1 MSESSIPPQQPAD
14 TSKSKVR
21 LGHALRAFLRER
33 FNLQE
38 DRANEHKTIEEIER
52 SVEFRGANLWI
63 LVFAIMVCSVG
74 LNVNSTPVVIGA
86 MLISPLMGPIMGVGL
101 GMGIFDQELI
111 VKSLK
116 NLGVAVLISVLSSAL
131 YFFITPLQEAQ
142 SELLSRTQ
150 PTLWD
155 VLIAFFGGLA
165 GIVAGSRKEKSN
177 AIPGVAIATALMPP
191 LCTAGYGL
199 ATAQWH
205 YFFGAFYLFF
215 INSVFISVATW
226 LIVRAL
232 GFHLKEYVD
241 KSRERRVRRFVLLLA
256 VATMVP
262 SVPTAIR
269 VVRMSVF
276 ERNARAFVQH
286 ELQWPGTLI
295 VQQKLEWNATPPRI
309 EVALLGDPIDPD
321 ALSRAQQQLARY
333 GLGGAE
339 LIVRQWST
347 QDSISAAELQAL
359 NERLRTSLLEEFY
372 RKAERTIALKE
383 READSLRMRLEQL
396 AAQQLPVE
404 KIAEEARA
412 LAPDLTHLSM
422 ARTVEVQLDSMRRDT
437 ILLLY
442 ARFRKRQPRHEL
454 QRLEAWLRARTGM
467 QQVRLVVE

>member
-1 MSESSIPPQQPAD
+1 MAEPLTEPQVSPPPESARGLWQ
-14 TSKSKVR
+14 
-21 LGHALRAFLRER
+21 ALRAFFRDR

-63 LVFAIMVCSVG
+63 LMFAIMVCSVG

-116 NLGVAVLISVLSSAL
+116 NLGVAVLISVLTSAL
-131 YFFITPLQEAQ
+131 YFLITPLQEAQ

-199 ATAQWH
+199 ATAQWN
-205 YFFGAFYLFF
+205 YFFGASYLFF

-241 KSRERRVRRFVLLLA
+241 KERERRVRRFVLLLA
-256 VATMVP
+256 VATMIP

-269 VVRMSVF
+269 VVRATVF
-276 ERNARAFVQH
+276 ERNARTFVQN
-286 ELQWPGTLI
+286 ELQRPGSLI
-295 VQQKLEWNATPPRI
+295 VQEHFVWNSTPPRI
-309 EVALLGDPIDPD
+309 EVAVIGDPLP
-321 ALSRAQQQLARY
+321 AEELARARAHLPNY
-333 GLGGAE
+333 GLAGTE
-339 LIVRQWST
+339 LVVRQWST
-347 QDSISAAELQAL
+347 RDSISPAELQAL

-372 RKAERTIALKE
+372 QKAEKQILQQQHET
-383 READSLRMRLEQL
+383 DSLRRIL
-396 AAQQLPVE
+396 ARIEAEQLPVG
-404 KIAEEARA
+404 KIAAEARA
-412 LAPDLTHLSM
+412 IEPDLMSLSL
-422 ARTVEVQLDSMRRDT
+422 ARSVEIQLDSMRQDT
-437 ILLLY
+437 LLLMF
-442 ARFRKRQPRHEL
+442 ARFRKRQPRADL
-454 QRLEAWLRARTGM
+454 ARLEEWLKARTGTPK
-467 QQVRLVVE
+467 VRLVVE

>member
-1 MSESSIPPQQPAD
+1 MPQLHTPTD
-14 TSKSKVR
+14 TPQSPQS
-21 LGHALRAFLRER
+21 LAHALRAFLRDR

-63 LVFAIMVCSVG
+63 LMFAIMVCSIG

-86 MLISPLMGPIMGVGL
+86 MLISPLMGPIMGMGL

-116 NLGVAVLISVLSSAL
+116 NLSVAILISVLTSAL

-165 GIVAGSRKEKSN
+165 GIVAGSRREKSN

-199 ATAQWH
+199 ATAQWR

-241 KSRERRVRRFVLLLA
+241 AQRALRVRRFVVL
-256 VATMVP
+256 VAILTMIP

-269 VVRMSVF
+269 IVRASVF
-276 ERNARAFVQH
+276 ERNARTFVQN
-286 ELQWPGTLI
+286 ELQQPGVLTI
-295 VQQKLEWNATPPRI
+295 QQKYIWNAQPPRI
-309 EVALLGDPIDPD
+309 EVAMLGE
-321 ALSRAQQQLARY
+321 ALDSAQLIQAKRKMPYY
-333 GLGGAE
+333 GLENAL
-339 LIVRQWST
+339 LIVQQWNTRDSLEPST
-347 QDSISAAELQAL
+347 LQAL
-359 NERLRTSLLEEFY
+359 NQSLRTSLLEEFY
-372 RKAERTIALKE
+372 QKTEAALLQKE
-383 READSLRMRLEQL
+383 REIDSLRQL
-396 AAQQLPVE
+396 LAQLSTQQLPTDQ
-404 KIAEEARA
+404 IAQEARA
-412 LAPDLTHLSM
+412 IVPDLHRLSM
-422 ARTVEVQLDSMRRDT
+422 ARTIQIELDSMQRDT
-437 ILLLY
+437 VLLFY
-442 ARFRKRQPRHEL
+442 ATFKKPQATSDV
-454 QRLEAWLRARTGM
+454 QRLENWLKVRTGTPHI
-467 QQVRLVVE
+467 QLVTQ